1 MRYRST
7 VLLARWTLGAGAQT
21 KPIPITLSQPISRL
35 AVNIELVNSS
45 YVWVDHP
52 AKVLKG
58 MEVVDG
64 SEVLFS
70 MDGGAAHGLEFYS
83 TKRQPY
89 LLNNGYNLDTSRA
102 CYTADFGRFL
112 FDPIYG
118 LDPTRH
124 TNLELKLELDRSLG
138 ACSPGSAY
146 VTVVA
151 EVFDE
156 FIPSLIGFLQS
167 KEVKEYFPTDD
178 LTEYTELPRDFPYR
192 FLMIKACAE
201 EEGAIVQC
209 EDFKLTEDHD
219 KHVLIDER
227 TEQYLERVASDWPVW
242 TENFGVRGLA
252 DPGQPFYPSPT
263 HGQKAV
269 GIQEADSDTYY
280 SIPWQGG
287 QKQNCWH
294 NTGDD
299 VAGWASGYCPNGC
312 IPIKFGNMN
321 DPDDFFRVD
330 HLKSLNLKIHTRAAD
345 ACDQTDTRTKIIVQ
359 QVRPY

>member
-7 VLLARWTLGAGAQT
+7 VILARWTLGAGAQT

-64 SEVLFS
+64 SDVLFS
-70 MDGGAAHGLEFYS
+70 MDGGAAHGLEYYS

-89 LLNNGYNLDTSRA
+89 SLMNGFNLDSARA
-102 CYTADFGRFL
+102 CYTVDFGRFL
-112 FDPIYG
+112 WDPLYG
-118 LDPTRH
+118 IDPTRH

-146 VTVVA
+146 VTVTA

-156 FIPSLIGFLQS
+156 FIPSLVGFLQS

-201 EEGAIVQC
+201 EEGAIVQV
-209 EDFKLTEDHD
+209 EDFKLSEDHD

-227 TEQYLERVASDWPVW
+227 TEQYLERVASDWAPW
-242 TENFGVRGLA
+242 TENFGVRGLNG
-252 DPGQPFYPSPT
+252 GQNFYISPT
-263 HGQKAV
+263 HGQKPV
-269 GIQEADSDTYY
+269 GIQEGYSDSYY
-280 SIPWQGG
+280 AIAWSGG
-287 QKQNCWH
+287 QL
-294 NTGDD
+294 T
-299 VAGWASGYCPNGC
+299 VAKHAAGVDIGGWATGYCPNGC
-312 IPIKFGNMN
+312 IPIKFGDMN
-321 DPDDFFRVD
+321 NPDDFFRVD
-330 HLKSLNLKIHTRAAD
+330 HLKSLSLKLHTRATN

>member
-7 VLLARWTLGAGAQT
+7 VILARWTLGAGAQT
-21 KPIPITLSQPISRL
+21 KPVPITLSQPISRL

-64 SEVLFS
+64 SDVLFS
-70 MDGGAAHGLEFYS
+70 MDGGAAHGLEFYG

-89 LLNNGYNLDTSRA
+89 LLNNGFNLDSSRA

-112 FDPIYG
+112 WDPVYG
-118 LDPTRH
+118 LDPAHH

-151 EVFDE
+151 DVFDE
-156 FIPSLIGFLQS
+156 FIPSLIGFMQS

-209 EDFKLTEDHD
+209 EDFKLSEDHD

-242 TENFGVRGLA
+242 TEYFGVRGLNA
-252 DPGQPFYPSPT
+252 GQSFYISPT
-263 HGQKAV
+263 HGQKPV
-269 GIQEADSDTYY
+269 GLNESYADGYFG
-280 SIPWQGG
+280 IAWAGG
-287 QKQNCWH
+287 QLLVAKNSIG
-294 NTGDD
+294 GDI
-299 VAGWASGYCPNGC
+299 AGWASGYCPNGC
-312 IPIKFGNMN
+312 IPIRFGDMN
-321 DPDDFFRVD
+321 NPEDFFRVD
-330 HLKSLNLKIHTRAAD
+330 HLKSLNLKLHTRATD